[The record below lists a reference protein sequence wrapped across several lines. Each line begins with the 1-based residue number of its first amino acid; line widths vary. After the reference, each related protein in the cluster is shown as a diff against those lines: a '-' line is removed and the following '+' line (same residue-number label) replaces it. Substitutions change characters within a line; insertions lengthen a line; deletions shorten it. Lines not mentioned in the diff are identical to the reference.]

1 MNIPWRRIKPGWYLL
16 VFLLLYS
23 ILMTTLL
30 ARSNRML
37 REARTLPTEI
47 TQVEVLPEPDELENE
62 AAPEGLWFPITGAEL
77 PQDPSFLP
85 NARRAYRQGVSQGF
99 DFYGEDAG
107 IPIPYGTPVIAAAD
121 AAVTRLDS
129 DYRELEPE
137 AWRTLL
143 AEVARSGA
151 EEEQLDR
158 LRGRQVWLR
167 TDDDIT
173 LRYGHL
179 SSLAEGLN
187 VGDRVY
193 RGQVIGYVGNS
204 GTDDGVAGSTRGAR
218 LHFEVWQ
225 PDGTFVGDGLDE
237 EAVRAAA
244 GSLFVGP

>member
-1 MNIPWRRIKPGWYLL
+1 MNILWRRIKPGWYLL
-16 VFLLLYS
+16 LILLLYS

-37 REARTLPTEI
+37 REARTLPTET
-47 TQVEVLPEPDELENE
+47 TQVEVLPEPNELENE
-62 AAPEGLWFPITGAEL
+62 AAPEGLWFPIMGAQL

-121 AAVTRLDS
+121 AAVTRVDD

-151 EEEQLDR
+151 EEEQLDS

-173 LRYGHL
+173 LRYAHL
-179 SSLAEGLN
+179 SGIAEGLE

-193 RGQVIGYVGNS
+193 RGQVIGFVGNS
-204 GTDDGVAGSTRGAR
+204 GTDDGVAGNTRGAR

-237 EAVRAAA
+237 EAVRATANT
-244 GSLFVGP
+244 LFVGP

>member
-16 VFLLLYS
+16 LILLLYS
-23 ILMTTLL
+23 VLTTALL
-30 ARSNRML
+30 TRSNRML
-37 REARTLPTEI
+37 REARTLPTE
-47 TQVEVLPEPDELENE
+47 TPQVEVISEPSEPE
-62 AAPEGLWFPITGAEL
+62 APEGLWFPIVGAEL

-85 NARRAYRQGVSQGF
+85 NARRAYRQGVNQGF

-107 IPIPYGTPVIAAAD
+107 IPVPYGTPVIAVAD
-121 AAVTRLDS
+121 AAVTRTDT

-143 AEVARSGA
+143 AEVAQGGA
-151 EEEQLDR
+151 EEEQLNS

-167 TDDDIT
+167 TDDDVT

-179 SSLAEGLN
+179 SRIAEGLT

-225 PDGTFVGDGLDE
+225 PDGTFLGEGLDE

-244 GSLFVGP
+244 SSLFVGP